1 MVTVW
6 ATLGPQR
13 WRSRMD
19 DHSLGHHAPRDATG
33 NVKGQMHGFHLWANL
48 PAGLKMTAPR
58 YHDVQGKD
66 IPLVSDDDGTEVKI
80 IVGTFWGQQGGV
92 DGIGTDPQYLDI
104 FMPTGIKRT
113 FKIDTYRWA
122 FAYVF

>member
-1 MVTVW
+1 
-6 ATLGPQR
+6 
-13 WRSRMD
+13 
-19 DHSLGHHAPRDATG
+19 
-33 NVKGQMHGFHLWANL
+33 MHGFQLWANL